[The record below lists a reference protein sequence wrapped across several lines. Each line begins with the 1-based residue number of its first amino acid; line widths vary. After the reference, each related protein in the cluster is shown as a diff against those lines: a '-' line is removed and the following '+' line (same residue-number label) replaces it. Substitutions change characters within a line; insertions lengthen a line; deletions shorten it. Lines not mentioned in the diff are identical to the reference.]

1 MMWLKRREPGL
12 LGPGGHL
19 GDWLSPLA
27 DHELSPSQ
35 EDQANAHVSRCPQC
49 AGELASI
56 ENVRRLVRRL
66 ESIRPPLEVTAD
78 LGPAEPPHRWRA
90 WAAAAAIGAASI
102 GGSIALSAPWP
113 GPGHGSR
120 PAARSGAVFGPGP
133 RANTTGSGSWTPIA
147 IPMGFGP

>member
-1 MMWLKRREPGL
+1 MMWLSRRSGGL
-12 LGPGGHL
+12 IGPGGHL

-66 ESIRPPLEVTAD
+66 ESIPLPLDVAPE
-78 LGPAEPPHRWRA
+78 LGPAEARHRWRA
-90 WAAAAAIGAASI
+90 AAAAAAIGAAAI

-113 GPGHGSR
+113 GPGHGIGPR
-120 PAARSGAVFGPGP
+120 TRSGAVLGPGP
-133 RANTTGSGSWTPIA
+133 RARDTGAGSWVPTA